1 MKYFIIN
8 CLYCRKSP
16 FYVRSDRKTKQCPYC
31 GRIMKLDYSKIQILK
46 TYDNVRKAREAVSN
60 LKALKIVAS
69 GQKTIL

>member
-1 MKYFIIN
+1 
-8 CLYCRKSP
+8 
-16 FYVRSDRKTKQCPYC
+16 
-31 GRIMKLDYSKIQILK
+31 MKLDYSKIQILK